1 MPQLWTETMV
11 SQYFWL
17 ITIFFIL
24 YIINATRIIP
34 QIAYA
39 MKSRRFLGNQA
50 SSLNSQDM
58 AVKPTNS
65 FLSGVLGSPKGTVK
79 ASVDYSPLFDSASKV
94 WADKK

>member
-1 MPQLWTETMV
+1 
-11 SQYFWL
+11 
-17 ITIFFIL
+17 
-24 YIINATRIIP
+24 
-34 QIAYA
+34 

-65 FLSGVLGSPKGTVK
+65 FLSGVLGSPKGSLK

-94 WADKK
+94 